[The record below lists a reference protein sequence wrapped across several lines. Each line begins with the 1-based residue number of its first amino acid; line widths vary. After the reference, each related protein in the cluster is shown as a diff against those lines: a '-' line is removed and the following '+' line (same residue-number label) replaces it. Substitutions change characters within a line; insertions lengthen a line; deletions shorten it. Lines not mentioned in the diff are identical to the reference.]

1 MAIQLS
7 GNTVITD
14 SRELRKITSTNTDTN
29 TVLADAMR
37 QDDEYIQILDSSGNE
52 IHRVWGAS
60 ESLCG

>member
-14 SRELRKITSTNTDTN
+14 ARQLRKITGTNADTDG
-29 TVLADAMR
+29 VLADAMR
-37 QDDEYIQILDSSGNE
+37 QDNVYIQILDSSGNE

-60 ESLCG
+60 ES

>member
-14 SRELRKITSTNTDTN
+14 ARQLRKITGTNSDTDN
-29 TVLADAMR
+29 VLADAMR
-37 QDDEYIQILDSSGNE
+37 QDNVYIQILDSSGNE

-60 ESLCG
+60 ES

>member
-14 SRELRKITSTNTDTN
+14 ARQLRKITATNPDTDN
-29 TVLADAMR
+29 VLADAMR
-37 QDDEYIQILDSSGNE
+37 QDNVYIQILDSSGNE

-60 ESLCG
+60 ES

>member
-14 SRELRKITSTNTDTN
+14 ARQSRKITGTNSDTDN
-29 TVLADAMR
+29 VLADAMR
-37 QDDEYIQILDSSGNE
+37 QDNVYIQILDSSGNE

-60 ESLCG
+60 AS

>member
-14 SRELRKITSTNTDTN
+14 SRELRKITSTNSDTN

-60 ESLCG
+60 ES

>member
-14 SRELRKITSTNTDTN
+14 ARQLRKITGTNSDTDG
-29 TVLADAMR
+29 VLADAMR
-37 QDDEYIQILDSSGNE
+37 QDNEYIQILDSSGNE

-60 ESLCG
+60 ES